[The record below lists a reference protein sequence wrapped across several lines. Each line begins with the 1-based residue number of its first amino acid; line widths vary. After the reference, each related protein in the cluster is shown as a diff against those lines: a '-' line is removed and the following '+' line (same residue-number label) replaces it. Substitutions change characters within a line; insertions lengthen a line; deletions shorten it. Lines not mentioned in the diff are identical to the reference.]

1 LTAGSP
7 AQLLVLALVAAS
19 TAILCAA
26 ARLRPG
32 AWVTAAARILALL
45 LISSEVA
52 WWAYAAVH
60 RLPLSVA
67 LPLHLCDIAPL
78 VAAVALWTRW
88 APAAEIA
95 YFWGLAGAT
104 MALLTPDLAFAPGSF
119 LFTQYVLEHGLT
131 VMAALL
137 LPIGLGLGPRPGALV
152 RGALATAAL
161 AVVAGTADALTGG
174 NYMYL
179 RHAPE
184 SPTLLS
190 LLGPWPWY
198 ILGAAVIALAL
209 LALLELPFRL
219 VASRHRD
226 VDLSSA
232 RSS

>member
-1 LTAGSP
+1 MAAGSP
-7 AQLLVLALVAAS
+7 VQLLVLALVAAS

-32 AWVTAAARILALL
+32 AWVAAAARILAVLL
-45 LISSEVA
+45 VASEVA
-52 WWAYAAVH
+52 WWVYAAVH

-78 VAAVALWTRW
+78 VAAVALWTRR
-88 APAAEIA
+88 PRVAEIA
-95 YFWGLAGAT
+95 YFWGLAGCT
-104 MALLTPDLAFAPGSF
+104 MALLTPDLAYAPGSLLF
-119 LFTQYVLEHGLT
+119 LQYVLEHGLT
-131 VMAALL
+131 VTASLL

-152 RGALATAAL
+152 RVAFATLAL

-190 LLGPWPWY
+190 VLGPWPWY
-198 ILGAAVIALAL
+198 LAGAAVIALAL
-209 LALLELPFRL
+209 IALLDLPFRL

-226 VDLSSA
+226 VA
-232 RSS
+232 